1 MQKIIIK
8 ELPEI
13 AEYIKSRNLE
23 NQYKKSKSFLS
34 DWFLSIVD
42 FKIRQPKKYEVY
54 QFRISKKYRAF
65 WIFRETN
72 TFGKIFIVTEI
83 SDHQDY

>member
-13 AEYIKSRNLE
+13 ADYVKSRNLE
-23 NQYKKSKSFLS
+23 NQYKKAKSFLS
-34 DWFLSIVD
+34 DWFASIVD

-54 QFRISKKYRAF
+54 QFRINKKYRAF
-65 WIFRETN
+65 WVFRETY
-72 TFGKIFIVTEI
+72 TFGKVFVVTEI